1 MALDKQIHLYSID
14 TSRFYNDK
22 ENEISKKKMKST
34 YIVNGLKEKRKKN
47 IDKVLFYDKWIKIF
61 NSVKNE
67 YSTKLLE
74 EVQTQSKY
82 NIKNKI
88 PRELKYRNTNK
99 DNFLV
104 SEFTSSVTR
113 SFGIKEDEITEDII
127 IVRVYYVDLFEDLLH
142 NGFIYNGKKYIY
154 YSSSAGQ
161 IRTKKA
167 VFVNEEQW
175 NKNRNRLMCG
185 LTEEIINS
193 KGGCNTNKFLAYT
206 SLSNSATDLW
216 KDIFKT
222 EFDIN
227 RCIVVDDFETMV
239 NTTYDH
245 VSSADFSVNRIQ
257 QDSLIPHM
265 DGCGL
270 ISSRISNKNFM

>member
-22 ENEISKKKMKST
+22 EFKISKKKIKAT
-34 YIVNGLKEKRKKN
+34 YVVKDLKEKLKKEKN
-47 IDKVLFYDKWIKIF
+47 EKKIEFYDKWIKRF
-61 NSVKNE
+61 NTFKNT
-67 YSTKLLE
+67 YSDELKKE
-74 EVQTQSKY
+74 IKKNSEK
-82 NIKNKI
+82 NISDAI
-88 PRELKYRNTNK
+88 MRELNYRESNK

-142 NGFIYNGKKYIY
+142 NGFIYNNKKYIY

-167 VFVNEEQW
+167 VFVNEEKW
-175 NKNRNRLMCG
+175 NKNRDRLMCG

-216 KDIFKT
+216 KDVFKS
-222 EFDIN
+222 EFDVN

-245 VSSADFSVNRIQ
+245 VSSTDFSVSRIQ
-257 QDSLIPHM
+257 KIV
-265 DGCGL
+265 
-270 ISSRISNKNFM
+270 